1 MIGCHYDGSSTGVV
15 ACTLMRAPPTL
26 SWKKDSDST
35 SISDAFNSKQVWIL
49 EVASCDGE
57 DTKDFR
63 ACFDDAIAA
72 FARLGAVSRGFRG
85 YEFSGGTWMRS
96 RIAGGSTA
104 MVALLKRRPDTL
116 ARGKDEQ
123 RELSTCAVKCFT
135 NTCADLDIL
144 REVKALLRVQ
154 GHKNICRF
162 NGLLRHD
169 AWTGVSQ
176 WMTLMEAYPR
186 GDLKSIMSHNGAFA
200 ELDALSIV
208 DGVLQ
213 ALAHIHALWIIHR
226 DVKLENVV
234 MKADGTP
241 VLVDFGLSVHIS
253 EEHSLKRICGTPGSI
268 APEILLG
275 LGCCKKSD
283 IFSCGTVL
291 YGVLRA
297 RMPFQRADA
306 FLSCQACMEALV
318 VFPEDMFA
326 LCSSGSR
333 DLVKMM
339 LYRCSRR
346 RPYAREAIIELER
359 CTALIEAARIQSLKE
374 DYHVPMPGSV
384 LESIEDSASESCTAA
399 VAAKTRNATASQ
411 NNADAMATTALDC
424 SDRLALSDDRN
435 QTLSASVAPGV
446 KSRDSLLDEQVC
458 KQPAGANPA
467 AQAHV
472 NNVSGTLRSFKHK
485 FRGGVS
491 RLSDYVARRHIHNNA
506 VHPLPHVDAERKR
519 LHRYVVGSSRVVASC
534 EDKCESSLHFH
545 SIL

>member
-275 LGCCKKSD
+275 SGCCKKSD

-291 YGVLRA
+291 YGVLSA

-306 FLSCQACMEALV
+306 WSSCQACMEALV
-318 VFPEDMFA
+318 VFPDDAFA
-326 LCSSGSR
+326 LCSNGSR
-333 DLVKMM
+333 DLIKMM
-339 LYRCSRR
+339 LHRSSNR
-346 RPYAREAIIELER
+346 RPYAKEAIGELER
-359 CTALIEAARIQSLKE
+359 CQALIKAARTQSWKE
-374 DYHVPMPGSV
+374 DSHVPMPGSIF
-384 LESIEDSASESCTAA
+384 ETFEDSASESCAVATAA
-399 VAAKTRNATASQ
+399 KSLNNTASQ
-411 NNADAMATTALDC
+411 DNADATTMDVFDC
-424 SDRLALSDDRN
+424 SEKAASLDHCSPAF
-435 QTLSASVAPGV
+435 SANVAQGGT
-446 KSRDSLLDEQVC
+446 SRDSVLDEVVC
-458 KQPAGANPA
+458 KQTADASPA
-467 AQAHV
+467 AQAQS
-472 NNVSGTLRSFKHK
+472 NNLTGTLRSFKHK

-491 RLSDYVARRHIHNNA
+491 RFSVYVANCGIHNNA
-506 VHPLPHVDAERKR
+506 VHPFPRIDAERKR
-519 LHRYVVGSSRVVASC
+519 LHRCVVGSSRTVAPC
-534 EDKCESSLHFH
+534 EDKCDSSLRFH
-545 SIL
+545 GVL